1 MGLKGLRSVSKHGA
15 TRVTHRPPSAMKGG
29 LVAKAFFPGQ
39 PPPLPAVPG
48 RTLFAT
54 TGALRLW
61 LCVITGH
68 ACTESIAA
76 IVPGKVTRARHADC
90 SERGGCAGTTEHGE
104 GKRGQRAEGDEG
116 IEGAR
121 TSEKVWVASCL
132 GEVLCLY
139 TAGNWPIST
148 GLSSHLCGQHLDPY
162 WEISSTMKLRAF
174 LGNLLFP

>member
-1 MGLKGLRSVSKHGA
+1 
-15 TRVTHRPPSAMKGG
+15 MKGR

-48 RTLFAT
+48 RTLFAAM
-54 TGALRLW
+54 GPLRLW
-61 LCVITGH
+61 LCVIADR

-76 IVPGKVTRARHADC
+76 IVPGKVTRAGTQIAA
-90 SERGGCAGTTEHGE
+90 SMEAAAGTTEHGE

-121 TSEKVWVASCL
+121 VLEKVSLSSCL
-132 GEVLCLY
+132 GEVLCLC
-139 TAGNWPIST
+139 AVRNWPIST
-148 GLSSHLCGQHLDPY
+148 ELSLHLCGQHLDPC
-162 WEISSTMKLRAF
+162 WEISNNTKFRAF